1 MFVTTKEQKQLLAR
15 TIKDRQKPREE
26 TFFFYHR
33 KAREVMW
40 GNNTELTEQM
50 MIWRKQRKEGT
61 LMIQPCNNRTKI
73 IKGKTW
79 YILVVQQLK
88 NGQIE
93 DIGIDTLGLGFDEG
107 AYLVTGIIYVFKH
120 EANRDATYKYVMGL
134 PKDK

>member
-1 MFVTTKEQKQLLAR
+1 MFVTTKEQKQLLSR
-15 TIKDRQKPREE
+15 TIKDRQKSREE

-40 GNNTELTEQM
+40 GNNTELTEN
-50 MIWRKQRKEGT
+50 MIAWRKQRKEGT

-73 IKGKTW
+73 IQGKTW
-79 YILVVQQLK
+79 YILVVQQLTD
-88 NGQIE
+88 GIMD
-93 DIGIDTLGLGFDEG
+93 DIGIDPLGIGFDEG
-107 AYLVTGIIYVFKH
+107 AYLVTGLIYVFKH